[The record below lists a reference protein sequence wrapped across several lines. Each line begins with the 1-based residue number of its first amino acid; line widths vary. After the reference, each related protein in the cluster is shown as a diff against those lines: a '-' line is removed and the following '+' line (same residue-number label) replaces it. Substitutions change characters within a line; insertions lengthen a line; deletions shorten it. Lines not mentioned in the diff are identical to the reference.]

1 MDSSPGKAGTQ
12 SLQAP
17 RRNSDGNLALRAS
30 GPLPSQGN
38 RVRFAGYAAIFDRPD
53 RGGDVI
59 RKGAFLGSLKAGEA
73 VPLLW
78 QHQPGAV
85 IGRIE
90 HLSEDRRG
98 LRVIAALGEGADA
111 ARAAKLVRSGR
122 LDGLSF
128 GYRVREAGRS
138 GGLRELRKLEL
149 VEVSLV
155 AEPMQPKARV
165 HAVDSE
171 TDSYS
176 TRRVSV

>member
-1 MDSSPGKAGTQ
+1 MDSFPARAGAQ
-12 SLQAP
+12 SLQAE
-17 RRNSDGNLALRAS
+17 RSNSGSGRALRAP

-38 RVRFAGYAAIFDRPD
+38 RLRFAGYAAIFDRPD

-59 RKGAFLGSLKAGEA
+59 RKGAFHGSLGGD

-78 QHQPGAV
+78 QHKPGAV

-98 LRVIAALGEGADA
+98 LRVIAELGEGKDA

-128 GYRVREAGRS
+128 GYRVREAGKS
-138 GGLRELRKLEL
+138 GGLRELRELEL

-155 AEPMQPKARV
+155 AEPMQPRARV
-165 HAVDSE
+165 HAVE
-171 TDSYS
+171 
-176 TRRVSV
+176 

>member
-1 MDSSPGKAGTQ
+1 MDSSPAEAGVQ
-12 SLQAP
+12 PLQAE
-17 RRNSDGNLALRAS
+17 RRNSCRNWALRAS

-38 RVRFAGYAAIFDRPD
+38 KLRFAGYAAIFDRPD
-53 RGGDVI
+53 RGGDVV
-59 RKGAFLGSLKAGEA
+59 RKGAFAESLKRTET

-78 QHQPGAV
+78 QHRPGSV
-85 IGRIE
+85 IGRVQ

-98 LRVIAALGEGADA
+98 LRVIAELGASEDATRA
-111 ARAAKLVRSGR
+111 ARLLESGK

-138 GGLRELRKLEL
+138 GGLRELRELEL

-165 HAVDSE
+165 HAIDQ
-171 TDSYS
+171 S
-176 TRRVSV
+176 T